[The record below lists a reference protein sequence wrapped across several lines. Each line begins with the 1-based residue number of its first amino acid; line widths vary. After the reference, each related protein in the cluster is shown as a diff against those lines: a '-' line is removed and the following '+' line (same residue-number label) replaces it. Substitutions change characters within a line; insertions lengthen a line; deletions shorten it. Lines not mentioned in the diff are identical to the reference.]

1 MGCLILLMSNRNRK
15 QYISLVNHVQ
25 PSPKSCNKELEDG
38 PLTWWSISACHIDA
52 LRMFRNLFSSEPTNH
67 CSLWLS
73 KNCTFW
79 AYLLKKKQTIIW
91 RALVAHWPGV
101 EVSLW
106 YMVHSWLHGYILAR
120 QDSLFEWLPVPT
132 TLIRWF
138 RWVS

>member
-79 AYLLKKKQTIIW
+79 AYLLKKKKHN
-91 RALVAHWPGV
+91 LKGSSS
-101 EVSLW
+101 SLTW
-106 YMVHSWLHGYILAR
+106 SWSKPVIHGPLMTSWLHPGQAGFFVWMTPCSHHS
-120 QDSLFEWLPVPT
+120 D
-132 TLIRWF
+132 
-138 RWVS
+138 